1 MKHLVIH
8 LGGRNSLLLPSG
20 LSSQGTEGQSNW
32 GALSTSATYS
42 NSQKAQP
49 AKERCSVLGT
59 GPIIILVWGDEAGCT
74 WRVMVLFSDLSF
86 CSINACVHLWCSLTP
101 QEDVY
106 ITSSLPH
113 LLGRLL
119 TSNMECKHRLLWKGK
134 GI

>member
-1 MKHLVIH
+1 VIDDESHWPLSFLCSKSNLPRFCMYGLSLWPHSCDLCWSTVQWIMKHLVIH

-74 WRVMVLFSDLSF
+74 WRV
-86 CSINACVHLWCSLTP
+86 
-101 QEDVY
+101 
-106 ITSSLPH
+106 
-113 LLGRLL
+113 
-119 TSNMECKHRLLWKGK
+119 
-134 GI
+134 